1 METSRGAAA
10 VEARRFAGD
19 KDALRYPP
27 IGFNSHACTK
37 GDGVVHPGEFIPC
50 AMTKNVKS
58 YGWTASDMYEPG
70 MFAMHTKLTDLACPA
85 SG

>member
-1 METSRGAAA
+1 
-10 VEARRFAGD
+10 
-19 KDALRYPP
+19 
-27 IGFNSHACTK
+27 
-37 GDGVVHPGEFIPC
+37 
-50 AMTKNVKS
+50 MTKNVKS